1 MKQHLDKPLHAR
13 FTAINVADTT
23 NIKRLHHAPNPVRNT
38 LIGVFNAVLYT
49 GIIWAALWLFFAAT
63 P

>member
-1 MKQHLDKPLHAR
+1 MRHLDKPLHAR
-13 FTAINVADTT
+13 LTAINVADTT
-23 NIKRLHHAPNPVRNT
+23 NIKRLHHAPSPVRNT
-38 LIGVFNAVLYT
+38 FIGVFNAVLYA